1 MAFYGQ
7 ITGNLGRDPELK
19 YLDNGRVVANFTV
32 AVRQGKRQGQELPPR
47 WVKVAVWG
55 KPAEY
60 VGNYV
65 KKGDK
70 VVLFGRVEPPEQF
83 TRRDGSQ
90 GLAEVFTADNIEKF
104 NDAPG
109 AGAAAAA
116 APAAAPAPAP
126 HPAHAA
132 AGWQPDP
139 SRGTVAAGQQ
149 ALTPPPV
156 WNSAPASAPTDH
168 DDIPF

>member
-7 ITGNLGRDPELK
+7 LTGNLGRDPELK

-32 AVRQGKRQGQELPPR
+32 AVRQNKRDQPAR

-65 KKGDK
+65 RKGDK
-70 VVLFGRVEPPEQF
+70 VVCFGRVETPELF

-90 GLAEVFTADNIEKF
+90 GMAEVFTADNIEKWT
-104 NDAPG
+104 DGQQGSPAAPP
-109 AGAAAAA
+109 AQ
-116 APAAAPAPAP
+116 APAAAPPTQQ
-126 HPAHAA
+126 
-132 AGWQPDP
+132 WQPDP

-156 WNSAPASAPTDH
+156 WNSAPLAPTDH

>member
-7 ITGNLGRDPELK
+7 LTGNIGRDPELK

-32 AVRQGKRQGQELPPR
+32 AVRQPKRQGQDQPAR

-65 KKGDK
+65 RKGDK
-70 VVLFGRVEPPEQF
+70 VACFGRVETPELF

-90 GLAEVFTADNIEKF
+90 GMAEVFTADNLEKL
-104 NDAPG
+104 NDG
-109 AGAAAAA
+109 QQQSQNGGDAASA
-116 APAAAPAPAP
+116 APPAANAYAQASQPAARPAPAPAP
-126 HPAHAA
+126 VT
-132 AGWQPDP
+132 GMDD
-139 SRGTVAAGQQ
+139 G
-149 ALTPPPV
+149 
-156 WNSAPASAPTDH
+156 
-168 DDIPF
+168 DIPF

>member
-7 ITGNLGRDPELK
+7 ITGNIGRDPELK

-32 AVRQGKRQGQELPPR
+32 AVRQPKRQGQDQPAR
-47 WVKVAVWG
+47 WVKVALWG

-70 VVLFGRVEPPEQF
+70 VVLFGRVELPEQF

-90 GLAEVFTADNIEKF
+90 GLAEVFTADNIEKWT
-104 NDAPG
+104 DG
-109 AGAAAAA
+109 QQQGQQ
-116 APAAAPAPAP
+116 APAAAPPA
-126 HPAHAA
+126 
-132 AGWQPDP
+132 
-139 SRGTVAAGQQ
+139 Q

-156 WNSAPASAPTDH
+156 WNALLAPV
-168 DDIPF
+168 DDDDSIPF

>member
-1 MAFYGQ
+1 MAYYGQ
-7 ITGNLGRDPELK
+7 LTGNLGRDPELK

-32 AVRQGKRQGQELPPR
+32 AVRQPKRQGQDQPAR

-65 KKGDK
+65 RKGDK

-90 GLAEVFTADNIEKF
+90 GLAEVFTADNIEKWT
-104 NDAPG
+104 DGQGQQQGQP
-109 AGAAAAA
+109 
-116 APAAAPAPAP
+116 APAAVAPAQQ
-126 HPAHAA
+126 
-132 AGWQPDP
+132 WQPDP
-139 SRGTVAAGQQ
+139 SRGTVASAPAATQE
-149 ALTPPPV
+149 
-156 WNSAPASAPTDH
+156 WNSAPLAPA
-168 DDIPF
+168 DDDEIPF